1 MRRLFATWALAAFVF
16 FYGTSSPA
24 LAADAAPAA
33 SDESRLIRLETK
45 VDAINDRLAGIEK
58 HMDQRMDGI
67 EKRMDRLEQRMDR
80 FEQSFR
86 ADIARLEGSFRAD
99 IARLEGSFRADIVGL
114 EGSLRTDMNSQFERL
129 NALLIGLC
137 SIFGLL
143 VVALFGFVFWDR
155 RSMLRPLESNM
166 RRLEGDL
173 ATKGSKSVLDATVS
187 ALRTWAQENQQLA
200 AVLKRLNLM

>member
-1 MRRLFATWALAAFVF
+1 MRRPFATWALAALVF
-16 FYGTSSPA
+16 FFDTSSSA
-24 LAADAAPAA
+24 SAADAAPAA
-33 SDESRLIRLETK
+33 SDENRLIRLETK

-99 IARLEGSFRADIVGL
+99 IVGL

-129 NALLIGLC
+129 NNLLIGLC

-143 VVALFGFVFWDR
+143 VVALFGFVLWDR
-155 RSMLRPLESNM
+155 RSMLRPLESDM
-166 RRLEGDL
+166 RRLEGDI
-173 ATKGSKSVLDATVS
+173 ATKGSKSVLDATVN

>member
-1 MRRLFATWALAAFVF
+1 MRCLSATWALAALVS

-24 LAADAAPAA
+24 SAADVAPAV

-45 VDAINDRLAGIEK
+45 VDAINDRL
-58 HMDQRMDGI
+58 DGI
-67 EKRMDRLEQRMDR
+67 EKRMDRLDQRMDRIEQRMDR
-80 FEQSFR
+80 IEQRMDRLEQSFR
-86 ADIARLEGSFRAD
+86 ADIAR
-99 IARLEGSFRADIVGL
+99 L

-129 NALLIGLC
+129 NNLLIGLC

-143 VVALFGFVFWDR
+143 VVALFGFVLWDR
-155 RSMLRPLESNM
+155 RSMLRPLESDM

-173 ATKGSKSVLDATVS
+173 ATKGSKSVLDATVN
-187 ALRTWAQENQQLA
+187 ALRTWAQQNQQLA

>member
-1 MRRLFATWALAAFVF
+1 MRRFFATWALAALVF

-24 LAADAAPAA
+24 SAADAVPAV

-45 VDAINDRLAGIEK
+45 VDALNDRPVGIEK

-86 ADIARLEGSFRAD
+86 ADIARLEGS
-99 IARLEGSFRADIVGL
+99 
-114 EGSLRTDMNSQFERL
+114 LRTDMNSQFERL
-129 NALLIGLC
+129 NNLLIGLC

-143 VVALFGFVFWDR
+143 VVALFGFVLWDR

-166 RRLEGDL
+166 SRLEGGL
-173 ATKGSKSVLDATVS
+173 AT
-187 ALRTWAQENQQLA
+187 
-200 AVLKRLNLM
+200 

>member
-1 MRRLFATWALAAFVF
+1 MYRETMRRFFATWALAALVF
-16 FYGTSSPA
+16 FYGTFSPA
-24 LAADAAPAA
+24 AAAAPAV
-33 SDESRLIRLETK
+33 SDESWLGRLETK
-45 VDAINDRLAGIEK
+45 VDAINGRLEGIEK
-58 HMDQRMDGI
+58 HMDQRMNGI
-67 EKRMDRLEQRMDR
+67 EKRMNRLEQRMDR

-86 ADIARLEGSFRAD
+86 ADIARLEGS
-99 IARLEGSFRADIVGL
+99 
-114 EGSLRTDMNSQFERL
+114 LRTDMNSQFDRL
-129 NALLIGLC
+129 NNLLIGLC

-143 VVALFGFVFWDR
+143 VVALFGFVLWDR

-173 ATKGSKSVLDATVS
+173 ATKGSKSVLDATVI

>member
-1 MRRLFATWALAAFVF
+1 MRRLFATWALAALVL

-24 LAADAAPAA
+24 SAADAAPAV

-45 VDAINDRLAGIEK
+45 VDAIIDLLN
-58 HMDQRMDGI
+58 QRMDHLEQRMDRI
-67 EKRMDRLEQRMDR
+67 EQRMDRLEQRMDR
-80 FEQSFR
+80 IEQRMDRLEQSFR
-86 ADIARLEGSFRAD
+86 ADIDR
-99 IARLEGSFRADIVGL
+99 L

-137 SIFGLL
+137 SVFGLL

-155 RSMLRPLESNM
+155 RSMLRPLEADM
-166 RRLEGDL
+166 KRLEGDL
-173 ATKGSKSVLDATVS
+173 ATKGSKSDLDATVN

>member
-1 MRRLFATWALAAFVF
+1 MIRLFATWALAALVF
-16 FYGTSSPA
+16 FFDTSSPA
-24 LAADAAPAA
+24 LAADAAPAV
-33 SDESRLIRLETK
+33 SDENRLIRLETK
-45 VDAINDRLAGIEK
+45 VDAINDRLDGIEK
-58 HMDQRMDGI
+58 RMDRL

-80 FEQSFR
+80 LEQSFR
-86 ADIARLEGSFRAD
+86 ADIVR
-99 IARLEGSFRADIVGL
+99 L

-129 NALLIGLC
+129 NDLLIGLC

-143 VVALFGFVFWDR
+143 VVALFGFVLWDR

-173 ATKGSKSVLDATVS
+173 ATKGSKNVLDATVN
-187 ALRTWAQENQQLA
+187 ALRAWAQENQQLA

>member
-1 MRRLFATWALAAFVF
+1 MIGIVSDSMQRIFAAWVLATLTCFS
-16 FYGTSSPA
+16 GGSLSA
-24 LAADAAPAA
+24 LAADAPPTV
-33 SDESRLIRLETK
+33 SDENRLIRLETK
-45 VDAINDRLAGIEK
+45 VDAINDRLDGIEK

-67 EKRMDRLEQRMDR
+67 GKRMDRLEQRMDR

-86 ADIARLEGSFRAD
+86 ADIARLEGS
-99 IARLEGSFRADIVGL
+99 
-114 EGSLRTDMNSQFERL
+114 LRTDMNSQFDRL
-129 NALLIGLC
+129 NNLLIGLC

-143 VVALFGFVFWDR
+143 VVALFGFVLWDR

-173 ATKGSKSVLDATVS
+173 ATKGSKSRLEATVN
-187 ALRTWAQENQQLA
+187 ALRAWAQENHQLA

>member
-1 MRRLFATWALAAFVF
+1 MRRLFATWALTALVF
-16 FYGTSSPA
+16 FYSTSSPA
-24 LAADAAPAA
+24 SAADAAPAA
-33 SDESRLIRLETK
+33 SDENRLIRLETK
-45 VDAINDRLAGIEK
+45 VDALNDRLAGIEK
-58 HMDQRMDGI
+58 RMDRMDQRMDRI
-67 EKRMDRLEQRMDR
+67 EQRMDRLEQSLRADMDR
-80 FEQSFR
+80 RFQE
-86 ADIARLEGSFRAD
+86 
-99 IARLEGSFRADIVGL
+99 
-114 EGSLRTDMNSQFERL
+114 LRTDMNSQFERL
-129 NALLIGLC
+129 NDLLIGLC